1 MTVTNPDSP
10 ARRLDSVR
18 VRLEAAVQEPTS
30 IISGSLIGLEAD
42 IASICALIP
51 KLPPKEAQALAPE
64 MKHVIGLLELLS
76 KAVAEKAVEEPPAAD
91 SAHLR
96 RQATTAYGSG
106 GRRKS

>member
-10 ARRLDSVR
+10 SSRLDSVR
-18 VRLEAAVQEPTS
+18 TRLEAALKEPAS

-42 IASICALIP
+42 IAFICTLIP
-51 KLPPKEAQALAPE
+51 ELPPKEAQALAPE

-76 KAVAEKAVEEPPAAD
+76 KVMAEKAADAPPAAD
-91 SAHLR
+91 SANLR
-96 RQATTAYGSG
+96 RKAAAAYGSG